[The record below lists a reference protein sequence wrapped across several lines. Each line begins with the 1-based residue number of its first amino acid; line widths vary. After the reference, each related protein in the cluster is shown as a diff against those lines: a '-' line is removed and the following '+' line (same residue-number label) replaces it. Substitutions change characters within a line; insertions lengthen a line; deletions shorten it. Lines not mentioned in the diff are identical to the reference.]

1 MGEDASRRVETDR
14 LHLYRSLVDGI
25 MAETLS
31 GREAVGRLG
40 AFNAVEGGDPGNNW
54 VAGVWIEGDSDLFA
68 FPSAEFTRGYLGR
81 STIAEDGMI
90 KLTLPTGEN
99 TGVIRNSG
107 KRMARASSWW
117 WTINNPR
124 GTALP

>member
-1 MGEDASRRVETDR
+1 MNAAELEQSRAK
-14 LHLYRSLVDGI
+14 I
-25 MAETLS
+25 A
-31 GREAVGRLG
+31 RELDTPVREGRLSRSQVDR
-40 AFNAVEGGDPGNNW
+40 FE
-54 VAGVWIEGDSDLFA
+54 IEAL
-68 FPSAEFTRGYLGR
+68 TRGYLGR
-81 STIAEDGMI
+81 STIEEDGMI